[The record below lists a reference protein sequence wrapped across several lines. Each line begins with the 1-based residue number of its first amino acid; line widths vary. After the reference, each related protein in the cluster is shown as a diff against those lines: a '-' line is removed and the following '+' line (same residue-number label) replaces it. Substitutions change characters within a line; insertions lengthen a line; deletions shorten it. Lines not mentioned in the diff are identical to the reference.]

1 MTVQP
6 APDPAL
12 LAHLR
17 DLYASA
23 NQSHVF
29 AFYDTLSPADQAA
42 LLTQLASIDVHRVNR
57 IYSTA
62 VAADAA
68 VTPSKENTNLFGGE
82 QPNHKGEG
90 ANGNLVGSETVK
102 GALPIKEEALPLP
115 EEACATVLNNSFDEA
130 QWRDAGLKAIAD
142 NQVAVLLMAGGQGTR
157 LGSALPKGLYDIKL
171 PSGQTL
177 FEYQAKRIR
186 KLERLAEEKAGKAK
200 GSVNIRWYVMTSGPT
215 RVETEKY
222 FKAKGFFGLR
232 EEDVIFFEQ
241 GKSLWSYIY
250 ISPWQTRLTW
260 HRRTPRPFQ
269 RRQASSFNT

>member
-102 GALPIKEEALPLP
+102 GALPIKEEALPCPRRHARRCSTTLSRRLSG
-115 EEACATVLNNSFDEA
+115 ATPV
-130 QWRDAGLKAIAD
+130 
-142 NQVAVLLMAGGQGTR
+142 
-157 LGSALPKGLYDIKL
+157 
-171 PSGQTL
+171 
-177 FEYQAKRIR
+177 
-186 KLERLAEEKAGKAK
+186 
-200 GSVNIRWYVMTSGPT
+200 
-215 RVETEKY
+215 
-222 FKAKGFFGLR
+222 
-232 EEDVIFFEQ
+232 
-241 GKSLWSYIY
+241 
-250 ISPWQTRLTW
+250 
-260 HRRTPRPFQ
+260 
-269 RRQASSFNT
+269 